1 MAKIIR
7 GFLENLFEYY
17 FSTFIVNVNFFGDLE
32 FEYYCEY
39 YLEIQLQASIKK
51 ETKID
56 GRDHKI
62 FSEKITGP

>member
-32 FEYYCEY
+32 FEYCCEY
-39 YLEIQLQASIKK
+39 YLEIQLQASLKK